1 MEEADGER
9 PLEIG
14 GKRTMDPNSLIS
26 QDTQSWIIEH
36 KDLLLVLVGGF
47 CAAFGGFVSTW
58 YRAKKARK
66 IKMEE
71 TIGQQQVEVFKKALR
86 LANNLSSILI
96 QGIEDDV
103 LKYISEHTEWVIENE
118 ILLPPKFAQYWHS
131 VRANVKS
138 IKRKQQ
144 SVNMI
149 EEGPKRN
156 EKIEE
161 LIQLES
167 FADKL
172 ADDAEKEI
180 RKKLKLPNFKIHRPP
195 KRGNK

>member
-1 MEEADGER
+1 
-9 PLEIG
+9 
-14 GKRTMDPNSLIS
+14 MDPNSLIS
-26 QDTQSWIIEH
+26 QDTQSWIIEY

-71 TIGQQQVEVFKKALR
+71 TIGQRQVEVFKKALR

-103 LKYISEHTEWVIENE
+103 LKYISEHNEWVIENE

-131 VRANVKS
+131 VRANVRS
-138 IKRKQQ
+138 IKRKVKPVERMND
-144 SVNMI
+144 S
-149 EEGPKRN
+149 EERDKKVV
-156 EKIEE
+156 ELDELEE
-161 LIQLES
+161 FTQ
-167 FADKL
+167 KL
-172 ADDAEKEI
+172 ANDAEKEI
-180 RKKLKLPNFKIHRPP
+180 RKKLKLPPFKIHRPP
-195 KRGNK
+195 KRKNR

>member
-1 MEEADGER
+1 
-9 PLEIG
+9 
-14 GKRTMDPNSLIS
+14 MDPNSLIS
-26 QDTQSWIIEH
+26 QDTQSWIIEY
-36 KDLLLVLVGGF
+36 KDLLLVLIGGF

-103 LKYISEHTEWVIENE
+103 LKYISEHNEWVIENE
-118 ILLPPKFAQYWHS
+118 ILLPPIFAQYWHS

-144 SVNMI
+144 SVNGM
-149 EEGPKRN
+149 EEGQERD
-156 EKIEE
+156 EKIEGLGE
-161 LIQLES
+161 LES
-167 FADKL
+167 FTDKL

-180 RKKLKLPNFKIHRPP
+180 RKRLKLPHFKIHRPP
-195 KRGNK
+195 KKKNK

>member
-1 MEEADGER
+1 
-9 PLEIG
+9 
-14 GKRTMDPNSLIS
+14 MDPNNIIP
-26 QDTQSWIIEH
+26 QDTQSWFGEY

-66 IKMEE
+66 IKREE
-71 TIGQQQVEVFKKALR
+71 TIGQQQVEVFKEALR
-86 LANNLSSILI
+86 LSSSLGSILI
-96 QGIEDDV
+96 QGIEDDA
-103 LKYISEHTEWVIENE
+103 LKYISEHNEWVIENE

-144 SVNMI
+144 SVNRM
-149 EEGPKRN
+149 EEGQKRD

-161 LIQLES
+161 LGELES
-167 FADKL
+167 FTDKL

-180 RKKLKLPNFKIHRPP
+180 RKRLKLPHFKIHRPP
-195 KRGNK
+195 KRKNK

>member
-1 MEEADGER
+1 
-9 PLEIG
+9 
-14 GKRTMDPNSLIS
+14 MDPNNIIL
-26 QDTQSWIIEH
+26 QDNQSWIIEY

-58 YRAKKARK
+58 YRAKNARK

-86 LANNLSSILI
+86 LANNSSSILV
-96 QGIEDDV
+96 QGIEDDI
-103 LKYISEHTEWVIENE
+103 LKYISEHNEWVIENE

-131 VRANVKS
+131 IRANVKS

-144 SVNMI
+144 SVNRM
-149 EEGPKRN
+149 EEGQRRDG
-156 EKIEE
+156 KIEE
-161 LIQLES
+161 LGELEL
-167 FADKL
+167 FTDKL

-180 RKKLKLPNFKIHRPP
+180 RKRLKLPHFKIHRPP
-195 KRGNK
+195 KKKNK

>member
-1 MEEADGER
+1 
-9 PLEIG
+9 
-14 GKRTMDPNSLIS
+14 MDTNSLIS
-26 QDTQSWIIEH
+26 QDTQSWIIEY

-96 QGIEDDV
+96 QGIEDDA
-103 LKYISEHTEWVIENE
+103 LKYISEHNEWVIENE

-138 IKRKQQ
+138 IKRKRQ
-144 SVNMI
+144 SVNRM
-149 EEGPKRN
+149 EEGQKRN

-161 LIQLES
+161 LDELES
-167 FADKL
+167 FTDKL

-180 RKKLKLPNFKIHRPP
+180 RKKLKLPHFKIHRPP
-195 KRGNK
+195 KRKNK